1 MLSNA
6 KSSPAPAG
14 LLIRGLAIAGL
25 ALCVAAPLAS
35 QKKQG
40 DEPELW
46 LLPKVIQHAVKQVRA
61 SVVTVETF
69 GGFRKVIGAKPKRPG
84 GIPIP
89 QPKPKP
95 KPDKQD
101 PKKKKKKKPL
111 GPIKMPGFIQAQGP
125 STGLIVGKD
134 GWILTS
140 SFALNWDPTSIL
152 VTLDDGRKFTAEV
165 KGRDESRGLALLK
178 VDADDLPTPKIAA
191 SDEVQVGQWC
201 FAVARTFGHKDPTV
215 HAGMVS
221 ALRRIQGR
229 AVQCDAFTSPANYG
243 GPLVDLD
250 GRVLGII
257 APLSPRGEAAG
268 VNWYDSGIGFAAT
281 LHDIGDKLEGMKK
294 GVVYKRGR
302 IGITSDGTHLGPGAK
317 IVSTLRGSPAN
328 HANLRKGDMI
338 LEVNDVAVRNSM
350 HLQDLVGY
358 HVAGDWVKVK
368 VRRKDK
374 SVSELMV
381 QLDG

>member
-1 MLSNA
+1 MTTKGMRSPF
-6 KSSPAPAG
+6 SSADASS
-14 LLIRGLAIAGL
+14 RTRTSL
-25 ALCVAAPLAS
+25 ALACVALCAVPLAA

-40 DEPELW
+40 NEPELW
-46 LLPKVIQHAVKQVRA
+46 LLPKVIQHSVKQVRA

-84 GIPIP
+84 IPIP
-89 QPKPKP
+89 KPRPKPK
-95 KPDKQD
+95 KQD
-101 PKKKKKKKPL
+101 KKKKKSL

-125 STGLIVGKD
+125 STGLIVDKD

-165 KGRDESRGLALLK
+165 RGRDESRGIALLK
-178 VDADDLPTPKIAA
+178 VDASDLPTPTIVPK
-191 SDEVQVGQWC
+191 DEIQVGQWC

-221 ALRRIQGR
+221 ALHRIQGR

-257 APLSPRGEAAG
+257 APLSPQGEAAG

-281 LHDIGDKLEGMKK
+281 LHDIADKIDGMKK

-302 IGITSDGTHLGPGAK
+302 MGITSDGSHLGPGAR
-317 IVSTLRGSPAN
+317 IASTRRDTPAN
-328 HANLRKGDMI
+328 HANLRKGDM
-338 LEVNDVAVRNSM
+338 LVEVNGVVVRNSM

-358 HVAGDWVKVK
+358 HVAGDWIKIK

-374 SVSELMV
+374 SVSELML